1 MRPSEH
7 THRRHNKA
15 TDVSLA
21 VANNNRVSCP
31 WLPVSLSLFGDQ
43 LQETRMTG
51 VEREGR
57 IHINPLDL
65 SCVIASLQRQLAH
78 AVAYGDNADESAAGK
93 TRFVIQGAFVKTCCA
108 LHFQSKIKSKKTQKK
123 KSN

>member
-1 MRPSEH
+1 MH
-7 THRRHNKA
+7 THTESNKA
-15 TDVSLA
+15 ANVSFT
-21 VANNNRVSCP
+21 VANNNGVSRP
-31 WLPVSLSLFGDQ
+31 WLPVSLSLFGNQ

-78 AVAYGDNADESAAGK
+78 AVAYGDNEDESAADK
-93 TRFVIQGAFVKTCCA
+93 TRFVIQGAFVKNCCTLFFKA
-108 LHFQSKIKSKKTQKK
+108 KVKVKK
-123 KSN
+123 KERN